1 MKQATAL
8 EILKQGH
15 CVFLTGQAGAGK
27 TYLLNQYIAYLKQ
40 HGIKVAITA
49 STGIAA
55 THMNGMTIHAWSG
68 IGIKDDLDE
77 RELVFLQK
85 REALVER
92 LKAVQ
97 VLVID
102 EVSMLHARQLDLV
115 DKVLRFV
122 RQDERAFGGV
132 QLVCSG
138 DFYQL
143 PPVGKRGETTKDK
156 FAFMS
161 KAWICLANARDENMP
176 LMKVCYLSEQHRQ
189 TDEADGVGLN
199 DILNQIRD
207 QDITQHAKN
216 ILNATKFN
224 DICQNRTR
232 LYTHNINVDI
242 INERELEALGGKVYA
257 YEAHYD
263 GDPALTEMLKKNVRA
278 YDVLKLKVGAKVMF
292 VKNDNELL
300 VSNGTMGEVVGFVK
314 QSDTYLPKVRLEE
327 GRELIVEATQWQID
341 DEDGEALALMAQL
354 PLVLAWAITVHKS
367 QGMTLSAAE
376 VDLSQTFEA
385 GQGYVALSRV
395 RALAGLKLLGLNDK
409 ALLLDGFA
417 QVANRR
423 FLALS
428 KECEAWFFALSETQ
442 KAAKKEQ
449 FLQANNPN
457 YANHASSVAPSVKDK
472 TQVAKIEID
481 SALLAKALND
491 KLSLSEIASKFAL
504 AQASVIDE
512 IGVLLRQGVLK
523 KEAIA
528 YLLPDKKTQ
537 KIIKSSQK
545 KLGST
550 SVPALYDE
558 LREAVDYAS
567 IRLVLV
573 AEGLL

>member
-314 QSDTYLPKVRLEE
+314 QSDTYLPKVRIEE

-457 YANHASSVAPSVKDK
+457 YANHASSVAPSIKDK

-537 KIIKSSQK
+537 KIIKSSQN

>member
-1 MKQATAL
+1 M
-8 EILKQGH
+8 
-15 CVFLTGQAGAGK
+15 TGQAGAGK

-40 HGIKVAITA
+40 CGIKVAVTA

-68 IGIKDDLDE
+68 IGIKDSLDE
-77 RELVFLQK
+77 RELMFLQK

-97 VLVID
+97 VLIID

-122 RQDERAFGGV
+122 REDERAFGGI

-143 PPVGKRGETTKDK
+143 PPIGKKGETTKDK

-161 KAWICLANARDENMP
+161 KAWIGLANARDEGVP

-189 TDEADGVGLN
+189 VDEADGLGLN

-207 QDITQHAKN
+207 QNISQHAKN
-216 ILNATKFN
+216 TLNATKFN

-232 LYTHNINVDI
+232 LYTHNINVDS

-257 YEAHYD
+257 YEAQYD
-263 GDPALTEMLKKNVRA
+263 GDPALSEMLKKNVRA
-278 YDVLKLKVGAKVMF
+278 YDVLRLKVGAKVMF

-300 VSNGTMGEVVGFVK
+300 VSNGTMGEVIGFVK
-314 QSDTYLPKVRLEE
+314 QSDVWLPKVRLEE

-341 DEDGEALALMAQL
+341 DEGGEVLALMSQL

-367 QGMTLSAAE
+367 QGMTLSSAE
-376 VDLSQTFEA
+376 VDLSQTFEV

-395 RALAGLKLLGLNDK
+395 RALSGLKLLGLNDK

-428 KECEAWFFALSETQ
+428 QECEAWFDGLSPTQ
-442 KAAKKEQ
+442 KSAKKEQ
-449 FLQANNPN
+449 FLQANN
-457 YANHASSVAPSVKDK
+457 AKASNLVDNKAQKDK
-472 TQVAKIEID
+472 PWLD
-481 SALLAKALND
+481 HPALIQCLND
-491 KLSLSEIASKFAL
+491 KLGLAQMAAKFAL
-504 AQASVIDE
+504 AQASVIDA
-512 IGVLLRQGVLK
+512 IGGLLRQEVVS
-523 KEAIA
+523 KEAVA
-528 YLLPDKKTQ
+528 YLLPDEKTQ
-537 KIIKSSQK
+537 KNIKSSQK

-558 LREAVDYAS
+558 LRELVDYAN

-573 AEGLL
+573 VEGLL